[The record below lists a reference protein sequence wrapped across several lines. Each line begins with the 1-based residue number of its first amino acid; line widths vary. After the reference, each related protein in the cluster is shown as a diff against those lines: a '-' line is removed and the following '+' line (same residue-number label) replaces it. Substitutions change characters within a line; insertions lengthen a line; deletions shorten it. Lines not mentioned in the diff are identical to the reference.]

1 MTYSE
6 LPDRPGWQRR
16 VLISDVAIYLR
27 EFRRCTVMIRL
38 VRREDLVMSGRM
50 LWTPDSPLFATVNRS
65 GTTTLF
71 GGNECPFDW
80 AESEFGKQVQ
90 S

>member
-1 MTYSE
+1 M
-6 LPDRPGWQRR
+6 
-16 VLISDVAIYLR
+16 VMSDVAIYLR
-27 EFRRCTVMIRL
+27 EFAGCTVLIRL
-38 VRREDLVMSGRM
+38 VRRGDLMMSGRL

-65 GTTTLF
+65 GMTTLF
-71 GGNECPFDW
+71 GGNDCPFEW